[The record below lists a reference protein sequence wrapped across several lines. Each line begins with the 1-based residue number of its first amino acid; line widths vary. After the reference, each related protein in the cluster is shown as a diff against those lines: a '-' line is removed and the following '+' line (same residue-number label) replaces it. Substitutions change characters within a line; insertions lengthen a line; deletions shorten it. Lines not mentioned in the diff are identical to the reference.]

1 MRALLVHNPTA
12 GSGRPTGDEL
22 LEALDKAGFSTT
34 YCSTKNGD
42 LEEALAQPADM
53 VIVAGGDGTVA
64 KVARAL
70 EDRKTLV
77 AILPFGTANNIAHCL
92 GIAGKPMELIA
103 ALRGAP
109 VKRLDIGLAVG
120 PWGTRHFVESV
131 GWGALAKAVDR
142 EDPKLGKGERIERG
156 RAAFAKAIAK
166 AEPKRFAIV
175 ADGEEFE
182 EDFIFVEA
190 VNLGVTGPRI
200 LMDPTAKPGD
210 QLLDVVHLTV
220 KGRQA
225 MLDWLENGNADDAPP
240 LPARRA
246 RKVMLTWQDGPL
258 RIDDKVL
265 TEPELA
271 SNIIAEIEPAG
282 LRVCV
287 PGARA

>member
-1 MRALLVHNPTA
+1 M
-12 GSGRPTGDEL
+12 
-22 LEALDKAGFSTT
+22 
-34 YCSTKNGD
+34 
-42 LEEALAQPADM
+42 
-53 VIVAGGDGTVA
+53 
-64 KVARAL
+64 
-70 EDRKTLV
+70 
-77 AILPFGTANNIAHCL
+77 
-92 GIAGKPMELIA
+92 
-103 ALRGAP
+103 
-109 VKRLDIGLAVG
+109 
-120 PWGTRHFVESV
+120 
-131 GWGALAKAVDR
+131 
-142 EDPKLGKGERIERG
+142 
-156 RAAFAKAIAK
+156 
-166 AEPKRFAIV
+166 